1 MRGSLTTSLMVPV
14 QEMSFATAIFPARA
28 AVMIKKMGCL
38 TLWTHMGITSQLRRP
53 RLPAVLTH
61 RPKMMIPFSPIS
73 NGTKP
78 HGRPFGQAWAKRN
91 ETAPMLALEDART
104 ALVDLVEFCIPTTG
118 TKVPS
123 GPGWLHEIKQDGFR
137 LRVERDGDLV
147 DRDRA
152 TLP

>member
-1 MRGSLTTSLMVPV
+1 
-14 QEMSFATAIFPARA
+14 
-28 AVMIKKMGCL
+28 
-38 TLWTHMGITSQLRRP
+38 
-53 RLPAVLTH
+53 
-61 RPKMMIPFSPIS
+61 MMIPFSPIS

-137 LRVERDGDLV
+137 LRVERDGNPSGRRVHREAWLREQFENARPSFKV
-147 DRDRA
+147 VKKL
-152 TLP
+152 T